1 MDEITY
7 RTEGTIEDL
16 ARALPRDV
24 EEVLEEELGAIM
36 HAPDFHCY
44 EVRKG
49 GVFEQPRFV
58 GFDVEGA
65 GYLIELRNYE
75 RDLWS
80 VKLLTEDEA

>member
-1 MDEITY
+1 MDATTF
-7 RTEGTIEDL
+7 RLDSHVEDL

-24 EEVLEEELGAIM
+24 MEGLDYELGAIM

>member
-1 MDEITY
+1 MDATTF
-7 RTEGTIEDL
+7 RLDSHVEDL

-24 EEVLEEELGAIM
+24 MEGLDYELGAIM

-58 GFDVEGA
+58 GFDMEGA
-65 GYLIELRNYE
+65 GCLIELRNVE
-75 RDLWS
+75 RDRWTIT
-80 VKLLTEDEA
+80 VKTEGEA